1 VGHTIETRF
10 WITPIEAAGVCRAH
24 LGGGQTRRY
33 RGLVTVSSAL
43 AEEQPLDSGLV
54 ARMAEGDVVALAALY
69 QRHSRAVFALARSI
83 LRSAQEAEDLT
94 HDVFLEAWRRSDEYS
109 EERGSVR
116 AWLFVRARSRA
127 LDRLKSAGHSLR
139 AVVESA
145 PRATPTSLVERY
157 RLRERLSKM
166 PELQQEVLILGY
178 FEGLTTSEIAE
189 RLGVPV
195 GTVKSRT
202 RLALELLRKR
212 FGAGE

>member
-1 VGHTIETRF
+1 
-10 WITPIEAAGVCRAH
+10 
-24 LGGGQTRRY
+24 
-33 RGLVTVSSAL
+33 VSSAHV
-43 AEEQPLDSGLV
+43 EEPLDSGLV

-69 QRHSRAVFALARSI
+69 QRHFRSVFALARTM
-83 LRSAQEAEDLT
+83 LRDAQEAEDLT
-94 HDVFLEAWRRSDEYS
+94 HDVFLEAWRRSDDYS
-109 EERGSVR
+109 EERGTVR
-116 AWLFVRARSRA
+116 AWLSMRTRSRA

-139 AVVESA
+139 AGIESS

-166 PELQQEVLILGY
+166 SDMQQQVLVLGY

-202 RLALELLRKR
+202 RLALDVLRKQ
-212 FGAGE
+212 FGAAK